1 MGKAVQRWFFAAL
14 ALITAPA
21 AAVPADF
28 GEMAGRCAPDVHP
41 ATLAA
46 VVSAESGF
54 NPLAIGVNGPD
65 APRVRAST
73 LAEAIEAAEKL
84 LEDGRSIDLGLG
96 QINSANLTRLGLTV
110 RSAFDPCE
118 NLRAAAVVLVENFD
132 RHRAKAADEQAALT
146 AALSTYNTGSP
157 TRGVSNGY
165 VARVREK
172 ADAYRVPAL
181 AEALPSG
188 PAAAPIPSWDVFGQ
202 ALGRPDASRPSTSVV
217 YAEPGVA
224 VESE

>member
-1 MGKAVQRWFFAAL
+1 MGKATQSWFFAVL
-14 ALITAPA
+14 AMISWPV
-21 AAVPADF
+21 AAVPAEF
-28 GEMAGRCAPDVHP
+28 AELAGRCAPDVHP

-46 VVSAESGF
+46 VVAAESGF

-65 APRVRAST
+65 APKIRASSRE
-73 LAEAIEAAEKL
+73 EAVAAAEKL

-96 QINSANLTRLGLTV
+96 QINSANLARLGLTLE
-110 RSAFDPCE
+110 SAFDPCE

-132 RHRAKAADEQAALT
+132 RHRGQAADEQAALT

-165 VARVREK
+165 VARVRER
-172 ADAYRVPAL
+172 AGEYRVPAL
-181 AEALPSG
+181 SDSSAPA

-217 YAEPGVA
+217 FADAGEIA
-224 VESE
+224 ESE